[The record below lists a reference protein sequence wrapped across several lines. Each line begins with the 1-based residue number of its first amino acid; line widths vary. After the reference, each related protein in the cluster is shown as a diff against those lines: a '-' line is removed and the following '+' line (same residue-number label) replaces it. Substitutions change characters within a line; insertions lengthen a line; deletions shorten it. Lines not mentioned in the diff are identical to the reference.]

1 MIESRWEL
9 AQLEA
14 HWHALETKVK
24 ELKAKAAKA
33 GAKDMAEFVRQIAA
47 LRAKQEV
54 AWNKLQSKMG
64 EPAHSSQGWSRGPGA
79 D

>member
-1 MIESRWEL
+1 MIEPWWKL

-24 ELKAKAAKA
+24 ELEAKAAQA

-47 LRAKQEV
+47 SRAKQEI
-54 AWNKLQSKMG
+54 AWSKLQSKLG
-64 EPAHSSQGWSRGPGA
+64 EPANSSQGWSRGTGV

>member
-1 MIESRWEL
+1 MIEPRWEL

-14 HWHALETKVK
+14 HWHTLETKVE

-33 GAKDMAEFVRQIAA
+33 GAKDVAEFVRQIAA
-47 LRAKQEV
+47 MRAKQEV
-54 AWNKLQSKMG
+54 AWNKLQLKMG
-64 EPAHSSQGWSRGPGA
+64 EPANSSQGRSRGRGA

>member
-14 HWHALETKVK
+14 HWLALATKVE

-47 LRAKQEV
+47 SRAKQEI
-54 AWNKLQSKMG
+54 AWNKLQLKMG
-64 EPAHSSQGWSRGPGA
+64 EPANSSQGWSRGARA

>member
-1 MIESRWEL
+1 MIEPWGEL

-14 HWHALETKVK
+14 YWHALETKVE

-54 AWNKLQSKMG
+54 TWNKLQLKMG
-64 EPAHSSQGWSRGPGA
+64 EPANSSQGWSRGMGT

>member
-9 AQLEA
+9 TQLEA
-14 HWHALETKVK
+14 HGHALETQVE

-33 GAKDMAEFVRQIAA
+33 GAKDMAELVRQIAA
-47 LRAKQEV
+47 LRVKQEV
-54 AWNKLQSKMG
+54 AWTKLQLKMG
-64 EPAHSSQGWSRGPGA
+64 EPANSSQGWSRGTGA

>member
-1 MIESRWEL
+1 MIEPRWEL

-14 HWHALETKVK
+14 YGHALETKVE
-24 ELKAKAAKA
+24 ELKAEAAKA

-64 EPAHSSQGWSRGPGA
+64 EPANSSRGWYRGTGA
-79 D
+79 N

>member
-1 MIESRWEL
+1 MIEPWWEL

-14 HWHALETKVK
+14 HWHALETKVE
-24 ELKAKAAKA
+24 ELKAKSAKA

-54 AWNKLQSKMG
+54 TWNKLQSKMG
-64 EPAHSSQGWSRGPGA
+64 GPASPGRGWSQGRGA
-79 D
+79 N

>member
-14 HWHALETKVK
+14 HWHALETKVE

-33 GAKDMAEFVRQIAA
+33 GAKDMAELVRQIAA
-47 LRAKQEV
+47 LRVKQEV
-54 AWNKLQSKMG
+54 AWTKLQLKMG
-64 EPAHSSQGWSRGPGA
+64 EPANSSQGWSRGTGT